1 MIIIIVDTIAKSII
15 KIIVET
21 EITEI
26 VKGKENE
33 VGLKEEKKVEVE
45 AEVEVGKEVG
55 EGANIERGV
64 GKRKKEGVIL
74 EGIKKSFIQK
84 KVIVIL

>member
-21 EITEI
+21 EIM
-26 VKGKENE
+26 KEKESE

-45 AEVEVGKEVG
+45 VEAEAEVGKEVG
-55 EGANIERGV
+55 KGANIEREV

>member
-1 MIIIIVDTIAKSII
+1 MITIITVDTIAKSII

-21 EITEI
+21 EIM
-26 VKGKENE
+26 KGKESE

-45 AEVEVGKEVG
+45 AEAEVGKEVG
-55 EGANIERGV
+55 KGANIEREV